1 MKQNIFNQYAE
12 KVCDIFSIEDKSL
25 FEKNKR
31 KDVVDARHLL
41 YFLCAERPMKI
52 VYIQEY
58 MAEKGYIINHTSILY
73 GIRKVTERVKTDKDY
88 VKVIK
93 DIKKCGLV

>member
-93 DIKKCGLV
+93 DIKKCDLV

>member
-1 MKQNIFNQYAE
+1 MKQNVFNQYAD
-12 KVCDIFSIEDKSL
+12 KVCEIFSIEEKLL
-25 FEKNKR
+25 FEKTKR

-41 YFLCAERPMKI
+41 YFLCAERPMRI

-58 MAEKGYIINHTSILY
+58 MAESGYIINHSSIIY
-73 GIRKVTERVKTDKDY
+73 GIRKVSERVKTDKDY
-88 VKVIK
+88 IQVIK

>member
-41 YFLCAERPMKI
+41 YFLCSERPMRI

-58 MAEKGYIINHTSILY
+58 MAERGYIINHTAILY
-73 GIRKVTERVKTDKDY
+73 GIRKVTEKVKTDKDY

-93 DIKKCGLV
+93 DIKNAI